1 MYNEVIVLYNI
12 VQMKAKAEII
22 ERWKVSTLQ
31 IKTELPFDELLNAVE
46 QLNLPDLEQL
56 ISHIFT
62 LQARRKAPS
71 LSKDESELLLKI
83 NQGLPLNIQNRFDEL
98 VAKRQAETL
107 TSDEHQE
114 LLDLTN
120 RIEKSDA
127 RRVGYMA
134 KLAKFR
140 YISANSSK
148 RERFK
153 IRISCRL
160 TEIRSARCN
169 S

>member
-1 MYNEVIVLYNI
+1 M
-12 VQMKAKAEII
+12 
-22 ERWKVSTLQ
+22 STLQ

-56 ISHIFT
+56 MSQIIT

-107 TSDEHQE
+107 TPDEHQE
-114 LLDLTN
+114 LLGLTN

-134 KLAKFR
+134 KLAKLR
-140 YISANSSK
+140 GISLSALMKDLYIRPPAY
-148 RERFK
+148 
-153 IRISCRL
+153 
-160 TEIRSARCN
+160 A
-169 S
+169 